1 MVRSHSSATKADFPI
16 FYMQQLQ
23 RKFLKHRTCEDALL
37 KIKILACKEYIYI
50 LHCVTVCEVQSYLN
64 LKKINL
70 SSRILYYTGL
80 TFEAT
85 EI

>member
-23 RKFLKHRTCEDALL
+23 RKFLKHRTHEDALL
-37 KIKILACKEYIYI
+37 KIKIIACKEYIYN
-50 LHCVTVCEVQSYLN
+50 LHCVTVCEVQSYMN
-64 LKKINL
+64 FKKLIFQAG
-70 SSRILYYTGL
+70 YYTGL
-80 TFEAT
+80 TFEVT

>member
-1 MVRSHSSATKADFPI
+1 MVRSHSSATKADFPVS
-16 FYMQQLQ
+16 YMQQLQ
-23 RKFLKHRTCEDALL
+23 RKFLKHRTHEDALL
-37 KIKILACKEYIYI
+37 KIKIVAGKEYTYI

-64 LKKINL
+64 VKKLIFQAG
-70 SSRILYYTGL
+70 YYTGL